1 MEKKTVFLIYFGNYN
16 TASAMNKRYP
26 LPTLKN
32 LRKKNWGFFIYN
44 LYDKGL
50 WLVNNTQYKW

>member
-1 MEKKTVFLIYFGNYN
+1 MREGSLWKKNQFFLIYFGNYN

-32 LRKKNWGFFIYN
+32 LRKKNLGFFIYN

-50 WLVNNTQYKW
+50 